1 MNLLLPELKDVIVNI
16 SFGVFNIL
24 LTAMP
29 DVKFYI
35 RLINNS
41 LIFYIFTSLI
51 FQTI

>member
-29 DVKFYI
+29 GIKFYI
-35 RLINNS
+35 GLINNS
-41 LIFYIFTSLI
+41 LLFHIFTSLI
-51 FQTI
+51 FRTL